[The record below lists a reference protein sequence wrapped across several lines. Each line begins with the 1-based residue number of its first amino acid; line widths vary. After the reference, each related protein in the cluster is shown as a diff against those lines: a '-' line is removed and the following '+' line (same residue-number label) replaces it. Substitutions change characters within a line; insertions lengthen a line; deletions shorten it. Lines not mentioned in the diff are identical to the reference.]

1 MRKKDKIIAV
11 IPAYNEEKTIKKVIK
26 ETSKYVDEIIVVNDG
41 SKDATLKEVS
51 ETNAITVSHIVNMG
65 LGFTLATGCEAAIKR
80 GASIIIH
87 VDGDG
92 QHSSTEIPKLVKAL
106 VDNGLDIVFGSR
118 PQDKTMPFV
127 KRLGNETIYQMSKFM
142 FKIDVKDTQ
151 TGFRCFR
158 ANVYDKIKW
167 KSSRYAVASE
177 IVKNVGINKLKYK
190 EVEVKT
196 IYLDNY
202 KGTTII
208 DGAKIGFDMILWRLG
223 IC

>member
-1 MRKKDKIIAV
+1 
-11 IPAYNEEKTIKKVIK
+11 
-26 ETSKYVDEIIVVNDG
+26 
-41 SKDATLKEVS
+41 
-51 ETNAITVSHIVNMG
+51 MG

-92 QHSSTEIPKLVKAL
+92 QHNSSEIPKLVRTLIDTK
-106 VDNGLDIVFGSR
+106 VDIVFGCR

-127 KRLGNETIYQMSKFM
+127 KKLGNEIIYQMSRLM

-158 ANVYDKIKW
+158 SDVYDKIKW

-177 IVKNVGINKLKYK
+177 IVKNVGLNKLKYK
-190 EVEVKT
+190 EIEIKT

-208 DGAKIGFDMILWRLG
+208 DGIKIVIDMILWRFKL
-223 IC
+223 C

>member
-1 MRKKDKIIAV
+1 MKKKEKIIAV

-26 ETSKYVDEIIVVNDG
+26 ETAKYVDEIIVVNDG
-41 SKDATLKEVS
+41 SNDSTLKEAS
-51 ETNAITVSHIVNMG
+51 ETNAITVNHIVNMG
-65 LGFTLATGCEAAIKR
+65 LGFTLASGCEVAIKR
-80 GASIIIH
+80 SASIIVH

-92 QHSSTEIPKLVKAL
+92 QHSSAEIPTLVKAL
-106 VDNGLDIVFGSR
+106 VNNRLDIVFGSR

-127 KRLGNETIYQMSKFM
+127 KKLGNEIIYQMSKFM

-158 ANVYDKIKW
+158 ANIYDKIIW

-208 DGAKIGFDMILWRLG
+208 DGTKIIIDMILWRLG